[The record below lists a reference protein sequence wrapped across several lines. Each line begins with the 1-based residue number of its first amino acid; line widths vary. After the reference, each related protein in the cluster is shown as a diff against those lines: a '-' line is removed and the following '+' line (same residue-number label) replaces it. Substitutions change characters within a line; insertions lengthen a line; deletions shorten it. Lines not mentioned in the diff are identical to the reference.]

1 MTCMSASTKA
11 SKFGLHVSFQSLWSS
26 LGLSRT
32 ILIDLAVYVLRMS
45 HVLFPTLRNTYLYV
59 IYVPV
64 CQGVSTRFQYFPDF
78 K

>member
-26 LGLSRT
+26 LGLSGT
-32 ILIDLAVYVLRMS
+32 ILIDLAVYELRMS

-59 IYVPV
+59 RESRHVFSI
-64 CQGVSTRFQYFPDF
+64 FQILSSIEL
-78 K
+78 